1 MCGIAGFT
9 QFHNKQ
15 GDVETLRE
23 MGQAILHRGPDDCG
37 EFLED
42 NIGLCHR
49 RLSIIDLSTAGHQPM
64 HSYNDQYT
72 IVFNGEIYNFLQI
85 REQLIEKGYR
95 FNSHSDTEVLLALY
109 QEYGLDLLQYINGM
123 FAFAIWDKAEECLFL
138 ARDRIGKK
146 PLYYYK
152 TEGDILFTSEIKA
165 LLTLPQVPKKLRL
178 DAVYDFFAYQYVP
191 DPKSIFED
199 IYKLEAGHYILHT
212 ATKSETVKYWDVS
225 FANVSDDSEQTLKA
239 KLFDIANDCTKKRML
254 SDVPLGA
261 FLSGGVDSSG
271 VVALMAKNSNT
282 PVTTCSIGFDE
293 EKFNETEFAKIVA
306 LQYKTQHHEFTVHQN
321 VADSLELITS
331 FFDEP
336 FADPSLVPTFFVAKL
351 AREKVTVAIS
361 GDGGDEV
368 FAGYSKY
375 TVDDIENSLRNKFP
389 NWLRKGVFPAMS
401 RLADKVNVTAFKKA
415 SSLLNSLS
423 VDSAMG
429 FYITNSMIKEPQWQ
443 QLVRDE
449 VKQTL
454 GDYHPSK
461 LTIDRYNQ
469 ADGEDHLSKILYTDI
484 KTYLTGGIL
493 VKVDRMSMANSLEV
507 RAPLLDYELI
517 EFAARLPS
525 NLKYKN
531 GEKKYLLKEA
541 FKDSLPDDILYRK
554 KMGFSVPLASWL
566 RNELR
571 AICQEKLIRSPSGLK
586 QIFNLDVVT
595 SIWEQHL
602 DGKADNSNVLW
613 SMLMFQMW
621 WDKYMTASRYEKD

>member
-9 QFHNKQ
+9 QFHQKQ
-15 GDVETLRE
+15 GDKKSLIA
-23 MGQAILHRGPDDCG
+23 MGQAIFHRGPDDGG
-37 EFLED
+37 EYLDD

-49 RLSIIDLSTAGHQPM
+49 RLSIIDLSAAGHQPM

-72 IVFNGEIYNFLQI
+72 IVFNGEIYNFLPL
-85 REQLIEKGYR
+85 REQLIEKGYQ

-109 QEYGLDLLQYINGM
+109 QEYGVDLLQYINGM
-123 FAFAIWDKAEECLFL
+123 FAFALWDKSEKCLFL

-146 PLYYYK
+146 PLYYHQ
-152 TEGDILFTSEIKA
+152 TEGDILFASEIKS
-165 LLTLPQVPKKLRL
+165 LLALPQVPKKLRL
-178 DAVYDFFAYQYVP
+178 DAVHDFFAYQYIP

-199 IYKLEAGHYILHT
+199 IYKLEPGHYIKLT
-212 ATKSETVKYWDVS
+212 ANNSETVKYWDIS
-225 FANVSDDSEQTLKA
+225 FAKVSSKSEQNLKA
-239 KLFDIANDCTKKRML
+239 KLLDIANECTQKRMI

-271 VVALMAKNSNT
+271 IVALMAKNSDT

-293 EKFNETEFAKIVA
+293 KKFNETEFAKIVA
-306 LQYKTQHHEFTVHQN
+306 HQYKTEHHELTVHNN

-336 FADPSLVPTFFVAKL
+336 FADPSLVPTYFVAKL

-361 GDGGDEV
+361 GDGGDEI

-375 TVDDIENSLRNKFP
+375 TVDDIENNLRNKFP
-389 NWLRKGVFPAMS
+389 TWLRKGLFPSLS
-401 RLADKVNVTAFKKA
+401 RLANKFNYTPFKKA
-415 SSLLNSLS
+415 SSLLSSLS
-423 VDSAMG
+423 VDPAMG
-429 FYITNSMIKEPQWQ
+429 FYITNSMIKDRQWE
-443 QLVRDE
+443 QLVRPDI
-449 VKQTL
+449 KQSL
-454 GDYHPSK
+454 ADYHPSS
-461 LTIDRYNQ
+461 LTIERYNQ
-469 ADGEDHLSKILYTDI
+469 ADGTDHLSKILYTDI
-484 KTYLTGGIL
+484 KTYLAGGIL

-507 RAPLLDYELI
+507 RAPLLDYKLI
-517 EFAARLPS
+517 EFAATIPS
-525 NLKYKN
+525 NLKYNN

-566 RNELR
+566 KNELR
-571 AICQEKLIRSPSGLK
+571 SICQEKLINSPCGLK
-586 QIFNLDVVT
+586 QIFNLDAV
-595 SIWEQHL
+595 SSLWKEHL

-621 WDKYMTASRYEKD
+621 WDKYMVESVHEKD